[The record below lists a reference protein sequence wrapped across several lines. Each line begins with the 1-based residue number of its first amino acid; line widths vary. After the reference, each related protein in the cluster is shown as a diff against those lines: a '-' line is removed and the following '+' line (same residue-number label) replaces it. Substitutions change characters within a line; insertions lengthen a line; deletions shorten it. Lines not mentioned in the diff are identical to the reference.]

1 MNTNNKAQIIM
12 DELLEIVGVSTG
24 NHPSTTAIRSD
35 AIQTNPVQSKSKDPL
50 PLTVQDIINQLSE
63 MVRKNP
69 ESAEY
74 QIAEYSYDD
83 FAVGP
88 AYAVFSVKSIDVI
101 KLPEDNEDQFVDDKL
116 TSDKIAIF
124 ST

>member
-1 MNTNNKAQIIM
+1 MNTNTKAMIIM
-12 DELLEIVGVSTG
+12 DELLDIVNGRAV
-24 NHPSTTAIRSD
+24 D
-35 AIQTNPVQSKSKDPL
+35 QSKSKDPI
-50 PLTVQDIINQLSE
+50 PLTVQDIINQLIE
-63 MVRKNP
+63 MVSENP
-69 ESAEY
+69 ESAKY

-101 KLPEDNEDQFVDDKL
+101 GLPEDSEDEFVSNKL
-116 TSDKIAIF
+116 TTSKIVIF

>member
-1 MNTNNKAQIIM
+1 MNTNTKAKIIM
-12 DELLEIVGVSTG
+12 DELLEIVGVGTVD
-24 NHPSTTAIRSD
+24 NHPSVSPLDQTTV
-35 AIQTNPVQSKSKDPL
+35 TQSKSTDPM
-50 PLTVQDIINQLSE
+50 PLTIQDIINQLSE

-69 ESAEY
+69 ESAKY

-88 AYAVFSVKSIDVI
+88 AYAVFSVKTIDVI
-101 KLPEDNEDQFVDDKL
+101 ELPEDNEDQFVDDKL
-116 TSDKIAIF
+116 TSDKIVIF

>member
-1 MNTNNKAQIIM
+1 MNTNTKAMIIM
-12 DELLEIVGVSTG
+12 DELLDIVNGRAVDQ
-24 NHPSTTAIRSD
+24 NKD
-35 AIQTNPVQSKSKDPL
+35 QSKSKDPM
-50 PLTVQDIINQLSE
+50 PLTIQDVINQLTE
-63 MVRKNP
+63 MVSENP
-69 ESAEY
+69 ESAKY

-101 KLPEDNEDQFVDDKL
+101 ELPEDSEDQFVDDKL
-116 TSDKIAIF
+116 TSDKIVIF

>member
-1 MNTNNKAQIIM
+1 MNTNTKAKIIM
-12 DELLEIVGVSTG
+12 DELLDIVNGRAV
-24 NHPSTTAIRSD
+24 D
-35 AIQTNPVQSKSKDPL
+35 QSKSKESG
-50 PLTVQDIINQLSE
+50 PLTVQDVINQLTE
-63 MVRKNP
+63 MAHENP
-69 ESAEY
+69 ESAKY

-101 KLPEDNEDQFVDDKL
+101 ELPEDNEDQFVDDKL
-116 TSDKIAIF
+116 TSDKIVIF

>member
-1 MNTNNKAQIIM
+1 MNTNTKAMIIM
-12 DELLEIVGVSTG
+12 DELLEIVGGRAVG
-24 NHPSTTAIRSD
+24 NHPSTTV
-35 AIQTNPVQSKSKDPL
+35 TNKDQSKSKDPM
-50 PLTVQDIINQLSE
+50 PLTIQDVINQLTE
-63 MVRKNP
+63 MVSENP
-69 ESAEY
+69 ESAKY

-101 KLPEDNEDQFVDDKL
+101 ELPEDSEDQFVDDKL
-116 TSDKIAIF
+116 TSDKIVIF

>member
-1 MNTNNKAQIIM
+1 MNVNTKAKIIM
-12 DELLEIVGVSTG
+12 DELLEIVGVSTEA
-24 NHPSTTAIRSD
+24 NHPSVSPLD
-35 AIQTNPVQSKSKDPL
+35 QPDLDQSKSKDPL

-63 MVRKNP
+63 MVHENP
-69 ESAEY
+69 ESAKY

-101 KLPEDNEDQFVDDKL
+101 ELPVDSEDEFVSNKL
-116 TSDKIAIF
+116 TTSKIVIF

>member
-1 MNTNNKAQIIM
+1 MNTNTKAMIIM
-12 DELLEIVGVSTG
+12 DELLDIVNGRAV
-24 NHPSTTAIRSD
+24 D
-35 AIQTNPVQSKSKDPL
+35 QSKSKDPI
-50 PLTVQDIINQLSE
+50 PLTVQDIINQLIE
-63 MVRKNP
+63 MVSENP
-69 ESAEY
+69 ESAKY

-101 KLPEDNEDQFVDDKL
+101 ELPEDSEDQFVDDKL
-116 TSDKIAIF
+116 TSDKVVIF